1 MVQPTAFWNHCLP
14 ISVLVN
20 AAVVGRMPARITSM
34 PLRTTIRTIWTSEA
48 IRPDQAQNDQD
59 EDPDPG
65 LVRSSTRMAHRL
77 GKALAVRGTVNDRGR
92 ERIRGD
98 HQNGDDP
105 QPKARTPA

>member
-14 ISVLVN
+14 ISVFVN

-34 PLRTTIRTIWTSEA
+34 PLRTTMRTIWTSEA
-48 IRPDQAQNDQD
+48 SKPDQAQDDQD

-65 LVRSSTRMAHRL
+65 LVGHHQDGHRL
-77 GKALAVRGTVNDRGR
+77 GKALAVRGAVNDRGR
-92 ERIRGD
+92 ERIGGD

-105 QPKARTPA
+105 QPEARTPA